1 MIKKLI
7 NSYFWDRLLAAANAD
22 HQVIVAQWLAA
33 ESSDQM
39 QLEPMIK
46 AIEAS
51 AKRLPKE
58 LSADSGCCSERNL
71 EILEDSGICG
81 YVATG
86 GQKHGKAAGTGAK
99 ARREGTLREKM
110 VRRREMGR
118 QDGPYRRRKIT
129 IEPIFGQTKQAR
141 RFRQFLLRGLRKVW
155 LEWAPVCL
163 AHNFMMLFASHV
175 KPKDQCDAGKG
186 SRRRPLVQKPTS
198 VLVPFFWDRLLG
210 RQPIELRE

>member
-1 MIKKLI
+1 MAPQDKAQR
-7 NSYFWDRLLAAANAD
+7 NSADPESWLMKTRGGYIRDYNAQAAADAD
-22 HQVIVAQWLAA
+22 HQVIVALWLAA
-33 ESSDQM
+33 EGRDQM

-86 GQKHGKAAGTGAK
+86 RQRHCKAAETGAK

-110 VRRREMGR
+110 ARRMETGGR
-118 QDGPYRRRKIT
+118 NGPYRRRKIT
-129 IEPIFGQTKQAR
+129 IEPVFGQIKQAR
-141 RFRQFLLRGLRKVW
+141 RFRQFLQRGQR
-155 LEWAPVCL
+155 
-163 AHNFMMLFASHV
+163 
-175 KPKDQCDAGKG
+175 KPKKAARSEADFSPRA
-186 SRRRPLVQKPTS
+186 L
-198 VLVPFFWDRLLG
+198 FLG
-210 RQPIELRE
+210 QTPWAATY